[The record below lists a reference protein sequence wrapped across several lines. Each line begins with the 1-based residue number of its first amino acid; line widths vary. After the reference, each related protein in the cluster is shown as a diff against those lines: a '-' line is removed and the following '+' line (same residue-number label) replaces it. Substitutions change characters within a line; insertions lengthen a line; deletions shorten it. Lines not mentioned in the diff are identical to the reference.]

1 MISAT
6 DALFTLNSSSQ
17 HNRNDLKCK
26 GSCLKIGVTGICFV
40 KDPASTAEEKRRRFH
55 TSNSTDEATSD
66 EDDDED
72 RPLQFRCSNLLLAPQ
87 HRGSDDTFHK
97 DNESCLHAT
106 HLSAA
111 SYNSLSGAFL
121 ASCHVDG
128 SCKIWDLATRRC
140 RVSDIFSDCPRK
152 GSGLAIRRLGAGCVE
167 GSSEFLYQTRDLLGR
182 VTLHDLNRPYTPLL
196 QINTHSTTFCAI
208 SPCHIG
214 AELEGVNMGGARHLV
229 ALPTEEHSV
238 AIVRDLRCNPLT
250 APAWRVAVGD
260 DYISSIYGTRRKY
273 GMITS
278 LALCLQESSN
288 KIVLG
293 CGMENGS
300 ALFYDLGA
308 IGRGRDPWW
317 TGAGKE
323 EANNDADPRFLC
335 STSLGTEPVL
345 CMDLVSSRS
354 SAKCPSEITEETGYD
369 ASTTK
374 SSSLVAVGGCA
385 GDANAVSDLPENDQG
400 TISTI
405 KVKLAVDSATNSS
418 DASNMRASVR
428 SKTRTC
434 SIESG
439 GKVGV
444 SICRFRPDG
453 RIFAVGGWDH
463 RLRLFS
469 RASSKPLAVLR
480 GHEESVTAIDWAS
493 NAALSGLLATGSGD
507 GRICLWRVF
516 PHTLT
521 RQAV

>member
-1 MISAT
+1 M
-6 DALFTLNSSSQ
+6 
-17 HNRNDLKCK
+17 
-26 GSCLKIGVTGICFV
+26 
-40 KDPASTAEEKRRRFH
+40 KDPASTVQERCRLFH
-55 TSNSTDEATSD
+55 TSNNATDEATSD
-66 EDDDED
+66 DDDED
-72 RPLQFRCSNLLLAPQ
+72 EDSPLQFRCSDLSLGPQ

-97 DNESCLHAT
+97 DVQSYPHAT

-140 RVSDIFSDCPRK
+140 SVSDIFSDCPRE

-167 GSSEFLYQTRDLLGR
+167 GSNEFVYQTRDLLGR
-182 VTLHDLNRPYTPLL
+182 VTLHDLNRPCTPLL
-196 QINTHSTTFCAI
+196 QINTHSTSFCAV

-214 AELEGVNMGGARHLV
+214 AELPVEGANMGGARYLV

-238 AIVRDLRCNPLT
+238 AIVRDLRCNPQN

-260 DYISSIYGTRRKY
+260 DYISSMYGTRRKY

-278 LALCLQESSN
+278 LALCLQETTN
-288 KIVLG
+288 NIVLG

-317 TGAGKE
+317 GAGIE
-323 EANNDADPRFLC
+323 EVNNDADPRFMC
-335 STSLGTEPVL
+335 STSLATEPVL
-345 CMDLVSSRS
+345 SLDLVSSRFS
-354 SAKCPSEITEETGYD
+354 EKCPSEIMEETAHD
-369 ASTTK
+369 ASTMK
-374 SSSLVAVGGCA
+374 SPTLVAVGGCA
-385 GDANAVSDLPENDQG
+385 GDANMLSDLPENEQG
-400 TISTI
+400 TVSTI
-405 KVKLAVDSATNSS
+405 KVKLAVGSATDTSN
-418 DASNMRASVR
+418 ASNMKASVR

-469 RASSKPLAVLR
+469 RTSSKPLAVLR

-507 GRICLWRVF
+507 GRMCLWRVF

-521 RQAV
+521 RQEGRSGV